1 MLSLRSLCSS
11 GVVRGNHYRQAT
23 HYSPVFSPH
32 SRLTTFNVSAHGSNG
47 SRGQDLCSPEQAQ
60 WESVTSKLVGLA
72 SVPFSILVLPQVIT
86 NYANIASGNAAA
98 LSVISWQGY
107 ASALMGNTLM
117 CSHFAHRAE
126 RSAVNVQLIGIASN
140 LLVLSQVMIAG
151 VMPKP
156 LFAAIAFVV
165 AGAVAISL
173 ARVGGRIPGEGH
185 NGKGMGLWRMWQL
198 LAGVGGLAMVAQVLY
213 NTMFPAIPSIL
224 PGLAALTLLTAYF
237 GVKLKAGDTRQ
248 YGLVE
253 QLPGWAST
261 FLFTLAPLPQL
272 VQNLLNPQGLEGLSV
287 GTMLL
292 ALTGN
297 ALMVPRALLT
307 KDLVWLA
314 GTTWSL
320 SVAGWGQLLS
330 MFLAKSQET
339 GARYLNP
346 PAFAAITVVMLAYL
360 AFVLRQNAR
369 AQHSEPAS
377 PSPS

>member
-140 LLVLSQVMIAG
+140 LLVLS
-151 VMPKP
+151 
-156 LFAAIAFVV
+156 
-165 AGAVAISL
+165 
-173 ARVGGRIPGEGH
+173 
-185 NGKGMGLWRMWQL
+185 
-198 LAGVGGLAMVAQVLY
+198 QVLY